1 MFAEE
6 KIVTVAAGDRSCL
19 AALRSADLEVK
30 IGHKQLR
37 NRHNRKEAGENN
49 QLRLDDKMCSRGED
63 LETPNLALINFKS
76 FFKDMYDGGVAN
88 PMQAPKKN
96 ILEGE
101 NGNVW

>member
-30 IGHKQLR
+30 RDSTKMR
-37 NRHNRKEAGENN
+37 NRNNRKEAGESNL
-49 QLRLDDKMCSRGED
+49 LRLDEKMCSRGED

-88 PMQAPKKN
+88 PIQPPKKN
-96 ILEGE
+96 ILEGD
-101 NGNVW
+101 NANVW